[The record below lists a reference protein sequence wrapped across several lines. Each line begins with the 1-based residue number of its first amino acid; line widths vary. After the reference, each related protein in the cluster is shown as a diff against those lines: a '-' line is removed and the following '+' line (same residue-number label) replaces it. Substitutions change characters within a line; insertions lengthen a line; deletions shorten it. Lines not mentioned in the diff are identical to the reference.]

1 RRPSA
6 AGATTGQL
14 RRWAERAGRFDGRA
28 AGAAGFFARPPGNKY
43 GPQHVIKGMSLA
55 DPAASGL
62 PPTNAEHLPD
72 DVATLTRVARELL
85 ASLHERDR
93 DMEGV
98 RHRITLLLRRLYGPR
113 GERITPDQLLLFAE
127 PPASQDTAP
136 APPEPAATAKPQR
149 RCRPHGRRQLP
160 E

>member
-1 RRPSA
+1 ISDSKRVFFTGRPRPWGRRAWPSAPPSWPCSSTASTGRRPSA

-72 DVATLTRVARELL
+72 DVATLKRMVLELL

-93 DMEGV
+93 DIEGV
-98 RHRITLLLRRLYGPR
+98 RHRINLLLRRLYGPR
-113 GERITPDQLLLFAE
+113 GERI
-127 PPASQDTAP
+127 
-136 APPEPAATAKPQR
+136 
-149 RCRPHGRRQLP
+149 
-160 E
+160 